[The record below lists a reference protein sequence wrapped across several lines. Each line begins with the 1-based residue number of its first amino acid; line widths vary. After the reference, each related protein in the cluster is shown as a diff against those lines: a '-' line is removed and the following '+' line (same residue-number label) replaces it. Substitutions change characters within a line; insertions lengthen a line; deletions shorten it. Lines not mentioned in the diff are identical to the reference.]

1 MGTFAIYLISIAV
14 FAALYAIKGGSG
26 WFFFSNWKYVRSKNK
41 FYDRL
46 LDGKVISTIL
56 AFLFIAAFTAN
67 LTDLRTAQ
75 DMAVYNIL
83 LWPSLIFAAGWLLS
97 VAPSMGE
104 EHGAIGTTVRSWGP
118 YVEWMPEE
126 KSLKLFGRTLW
137 TYPEG
142 RMYGIKKGIQR
153 GIWIGAIMAAFTG
166 YLPYIFWSLAFVP
179 AVFVGQEIYWRVF
192 KKNSWA
198 LSEPIIGALCYG
210 IPTAGYILS
219 L

>member
-1 MGTFAIYLISIAV
+1 MGTLAIYLISMAAFAV
-14 FAALYAIKGGSG
+14 FYALKGGSG
-26 WFFFSNWKYVRSKNK
+26 PFFFKNWHYVRDKNK
-41 FYDRL
+41 FFDRL

-67 LTDLRTAQ
+67 LTDLQTAQ
-75 DMAVYNIL
+75 DPAVYKIL
-83 LWPSLIFAAGWLLS
+83 LWPSLLFAAGWLLS

-104 EHGAIGTTVRSWGP
+104 EHGAIGTSQGGWGP
-118 YVEWMPEE
+118 YIDALRPDGR
-126 KSLKLFGRTLW
+126 KYFGRT
-137 TYPEG
+137 
-142 RMYGIKKGIQR
+142 YGIKKGIQR

-166 YLPYIFWSLAFVP
+166 YLPFVFWSLAFVP
-179 AVFVGQEIYWRVF
+179 AVFIGQEIWWRWRGS
-192 KKNSWA
+192 NSWA

>member
-1 MGTFAIYLISIAV
+1 MGTLAIYLISIAV

-26 WFFFSNWKYVRSKNK
+26 PFFFSNWRYVRYKNR

-67 LTDLRTAQ
+67 LTDLQTAQ
-75 DMAVYNIL
+75 DPAVYKIL
-83 LWPSLIFAAGWLLS
+83 LLPSLLFAAGWLLS

-104 EHGAIGTTVRSWGP
+104 EHGAIGTSKGAWGP
-118 YVEWMPEE
+118 YIDALRPDGFQY
-126 KSLKLFGRTLW
+126 FGRT
-137 TYPEG
+137 
-142 RMYGIKKGIQR
+142 YGIKKGLQR

-166 YLPYIFWSLAFVP
+166 YLPFIFWSLAFVP
-179 AVFVGQEIYWRVF
+179 AVFVGQEIWLRWRGS
-192 KKNSWA
+192 NSWA
-198 LSEPIIGALCYG
+198 LSEPIIGAFCYG
-210 IPTAGYILS
+210 VPAAGYILS